1 MNLRFRDEVS
11 GGNISGRVISLSI
24 LLGAMRQVAIMEG
37 KKANGDRDGLVSP
50 CLCCPLYS
58 TLRAN

>member
-1 MNLRFRDEVS
+1 MNLRFREDEVS

-37 KKANGDRDGLVSP
+37 KKANGDRDGLGFSM
-50 CLCCPLYS
+50 PLLS
-58 TLRAN
+58 TL

>member
-11 GGNISGRVISLSI
+11 GGNIRESHQPFHIAWSHETSGT
-24 LLGAMRQVAIMEG
+24 MEG